1 MLRPLNYRILLAIAN
16 VLRQETDKLNKLIE
30 IIYMAICEEEQQT
43 WPSTSL
49 TMKGSVSARTE
60 KAVKE
65 KRL

>member
-43 WPSTSL
+43 
-49 TMKGSVSARTE
+49 
-60 KAVKE
+60 
-65 KRL
+65 